1 MKNSGYTIDEV
12 FSPNVDHAH
21 NFAEN
26 FECARIDKLE
36 KINPNADL
44 YLIAIPDGQ
53 IEDVAQALP
62 QVKGIVAHT
71 SGHVSINVLTLAKRF
86 GVFYPLQTFTQ
97 NRETDM
103 TVVPFCIEASD
114 EQVLKSLMEVA
125 ASISRSVHHINS
137 RQRKFLHLAAVTV
150 NNFSNHL
157 YHLSEEFLE
166 DRNLDFNLL
175 KPLILESA
183 KKVQEMSPTEVQT
196 GPARRGDG
204 ETIERNLEM
213 LEGNEDFQDLYQLLS
228 EQIMKKYHE

>member
-1 MKNSGYTIDEV
+1 LKNSGYTIDEV
-12 FSPNVDHAH
+12 FSPNADHAR
-21 NFAEN
+21 NFAEK
-26 FECARIDKLE
+26 FECVRIDKLE
-36 KINPNADL
+36 KINPIADL
-44 YLIAIPDGQ
+44 YLIAVADGQ
-53 IEDVAQALP
+53 VADVMQSLP
-62 QVKGIVAHT
+62 PVEGIVAHT

-114 EQVLKSLMEVA
+114 EQVLKSLMEA
-125 ASISRSVHHINS
+125 AANISRSVHHINS
-137 RQRKFLHLAAVTV
+137 HQRKFLHLAAVTV

-157 YHLSEEFLE
+157 YHLAEEFLE

-183 KKVQEMSPTEVQT
+183 RKVQDMLPAEAQT

-204 ETIERNLEM
+204 ETIVRNLEM